1 MASQMDSQVT
11 TIVIVGMV
19 GGFALVGR
27 VLNEFFGRRGGGG
40 RIRRDAAGL
49 EAIGQ
54 QLAALQQ
61 SVDATAI
68 EVERLGEG
76 LRFTTKLLAERNVAR
91 EPQRQPEHVVT
102 PH

>member
-1 MASQMDSQVT
+1 MDSQVT
-11 TIVIVGMV
+11 TVVIVGMV
-19 GGFALVGR
+19 GGFAIVGR
-27 VLNEFFGRRGGGG
+27 LLNEFLGRRGG
-40 RIRRDAAGL
+40 RNRFRRDATGL
-49 EAIGQ
+49 DEIGQ

-76 LRFTTKLLAERNVAR
+76 LRFTTKLLAERSGAR
-91 EPQRQPEHVVT
+91 EPQRQPEQVIT

>member
-1 MASQMDSQVT
+1 MDSQVT

-19 GGFALVGR
+19 GGFAIVGR
-27 VLNEFFGRRGGGG
+27 VLNEFFGRRGGGR
-40 RIRRDAAGL
+40 RIRRDATGL

-54 QLAALQQ
+54 QLSALQQ

-76 LRFTTKLLAERNVAR
+76 LRFTTKLLAERNGVR
-91 EPQRQPEHVVT
+91 ELQRQPEHIVVT